1 MDPRSSFDIDHAMGD
16 RQAPSSGLEVSSDDY
31 EGPRID
37 PAEGATS
44 FTATGSAY
52 DRFMGRYSVRLAGL
66 LADTVELAAGS
77 RALDLGCGPG
87 AMTGVLVDRIGTAGV
102 SACDPSPSFVAA
114 CASRYPG
121 IDVRAGRAE
130 AIPFED
136 SHFDAAFAQLVLH
149 FVTEPETAAREL
161 RRVVKED
168 GVVAACVWDFEQG
181 MQMLRAFW
189 DAALLVDPAAPDEAA
204 TMRFG
209 RAGEIAELLASAG
222 FTDITETTLT
232 VSSAYESFDELWSGF
247 LAGIGPAGSYC
258 VSLDTARQA
267 SLREHLFERI
277 GEPVGQFELS
287 ATARSASG
295 VAPA

>member
-1 MDPRSSFDIDHAMGD
+1 MP
-16 RQAPSSGLEVSSDDY
+16 
-31 EGPRID
+31 
-37 PAEGATS
+37 
-44 FTATGSAY
+44 
-52 DRFMGRYSVRLAGL
+52 LAGL
-66 LADTVELAAGS
+66 LVDTVDLSPDA

-87 AMTGVLVDRIGTAGV
+87 AVTGVLVDRLGVDGV
-102 SACDPSPSFVAA
+102 SACDPSSSFVAE
-114 CASRYPG
+114 CATRFPG

-136 SHFDAAFAQLVLH
+136 SRFDVAFAQLVLH

-161 RRVVKED
+161 RRVVREG

-181 MQMLRAFW
+181 MQMLRLFW
-189 DAALLVDPAAPDEAA
+189 DAALLVDPSAPDEAA

-222 FTDITETTLT
+222 FTDIVETTLT
-232 VSSAYESFDELWSGF
+232 VGTVYESFDELWSGF

-258 VSLDTARQA
+258 ISLDADRQT
-267 SLREHLFERI
+267 SLRQNLFERL

-287 ATARSASG
+287 ATARGASG
-295 VAPA
+295 IARD

>member
-1 MDPRSSFDIDHAMGD
+1 
-16 RQAPSSGLEVSSDDY
+16 
-31 EGPRID
+31 
-37 PAEGATS
+37 
-44 FTATGSAY
+44 
-52 DRFMGRYSVRLAGL
+52 MGRYSAALAGL
-66 LADTVELAAGS
+66 LADTVDLFPGI

-87 AMTGVLVDRIGTAGV
+87 AMTGVLVDRVGTAGV

-136 SHFDAAFAQLVLH
+136 SHFDVAFAQLVLH

-161 RRVVKED
+161 RRVVRKG
-168 GVVAACVWDFEQG
+168 GVVAACVWDFERG
-181 MQMLRAFW
+181 MEMLRTFW
-189 DAALLVDPAAPDEAA
+189 DAALLVDPSAPDEAM

-209 RAGEIAELLASAG
+209 RAGEIADLLASSG

-232 VSSAYESFDELWSGF
+232 VSSGYESFDELWSGF
-247 LAGIGPAGSYC
+247 LAGIGPAGSFC
-258 VSLDTARQA
+258 VSLDAARRA
-267 SLREHLFERI
+267 SLRQNLFERI
-277 GEPVGQFELS
+277 GEPVGRFELS

-295 VAPA
+295 VAPN